1 MSDRG
6 LYALVFVI
14 NTLFG
19 LYTAAVILR
28 FLLQWMRADFYNP
41 ICQAIVKLTNPLL
54 LPLRRIIP
62 GWRGLDFAVVV
73 LAVILQLINV
83 ALVMVIV
90 ASLPDILDMLWW
102 SALKLIFLLVNL
114 YFVTILV
121 EAILSWTNASQRNPV
136 AGVLWTI
143 NAPLLRPVRKLIP
156 PLGGLDL
163 SPLVV
168 LIMLQVVNILLPLQW
183 PLR

>member
-1 MSDRG
+1 
-6 LYALVFVI
+6 
-14 NTLFG
+14 
-19 LYTAAVILR
+19 
-28 FLLQWMRADFYNP
+28 
-41 ICQAIVKLTNPLL
+41 LL

-62 GWRGLDFAVVV
+62 GWRGMDFA
-73 LAVILQLINV
+73 AVMLVIILQLVNV
-83 ALVMVIV
+83 ALVLVIV
-90 ASLPDILDMLWW
+90 VGFPQALDLVWW
-102 SALKLIFLLVNL
+102 TALKIIFLVVNL

-136 AGVLWTI
+136 AGLLWNI
-143 NAPLLRPVRKLIP
+143 NAPLLQPVRKLIP

-168 LIMLQVVNILLPLQW
+168 LILLQVVNILLPLQW